1 MSTERI
7 QERLKSRGLLLSQLG
22 DVADDECWLIQ
33 GQRRRRNSSPRTMAF
48 SAWWSIGL
56 PANYGVSSS
65 CKHRLCVNPRHI
77 INRRAHVS
85 RREVAAA
92 DNAKPRV
99 GLYHVDEWRKA
110 FDRAVVPG
118 HFHWII
124 NRSAASDPESTA
136 VVRCR
141 GERIAT
147 TRVAW
152 MLHRDLNLNPAHDIR
167 SACGE
172 EDCVNPDHLYLPR
185 DLATIRYDADGL
197 TVPTLVSMD
206 RLLDKP
212 TLGSVKVVPEG
223 RTWRIWDGERLRG
236 YYDTQAE
243 AGRAALAVA
252 CSAAMR

>member
-1 MSTERI
+1 M
-7 QERLKSRGLLLSQLG
+7 QDRLAMRAKLLSQIG
-22 DVADDECWLIQ
+22 DVTADECWLIQ
-33 GQRRRRNSSPRTMAF
+33 GERRRRNSSPRAMAF
-48 SAWWSIGL
+48 EAWWSIAL

-77 INRRAHVS
+77 TNRRAHLL
-85 RREVAAA
+85 RRSVASEA
-92 DNAKPRV
+92 NAKIRV

-110 FDRAVVPG
+110 FDRAVVRG
-118 HFHWII
+118 HFHWMI
-124 NRSAASDPESTA
+124 NRSVAANPEATA

-141 GERIAT
+141 GDRIAT
-147 TRVAW
+147 TRVSW
-152 MLHRDLNLNPAHDIR
+152 MLHRDLNLSPAHDLR

-172 EDCVNPDHLYLPR
+172 EGCVNPEHLYLPR
-185 DLATIRYDADGL
+185 DLASIHYDADGL
-197 TVPTLVSMD
+197 TVPTLVPMS

-212 TLGSVKVVPEG
+212 TLGAVKVVPEG
-223 RTWRIWDGERLRG
+223 RTWRIWDGQRLRG